1 MKALSPQCAREL
13 SAGTKA
19 TTRTQRPLSL
29 QGLWRA
35 ILVTRDLAKLC
46 RSEGLYRANI
56 GQ

>member
-19 TTRTQRPLSL
+19 ATRTQRPLSL

-35 ILVTRDLAKLC
+35 ILVSRDLAKLC

-56 GQ
+56 WQ